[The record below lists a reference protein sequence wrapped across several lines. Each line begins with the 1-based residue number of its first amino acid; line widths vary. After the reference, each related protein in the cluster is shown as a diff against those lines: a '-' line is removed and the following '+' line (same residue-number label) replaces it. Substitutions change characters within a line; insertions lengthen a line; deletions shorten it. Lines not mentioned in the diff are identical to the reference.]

1 MNTRI
6 NYLYRDASN
15 YKVHNTAVIRGE
27 LSEEDQK
34 TILSC
39 LEDGEYFIPS
49 QVGLDE
55 ERFGSWT
62 EDDHCWFELEPGF
75 AEPTNAAPG
84 NLTCEQL
91 VANFLAAKGNWDD
104 GSEPEPGPRSPLWR
118 CCPPQ
123 YDCLFRY
130 PLSEQKTSPQG
141 EVFFA
146 DISVWL
152 FLVGGPINPG

>member
-15 YKVHNTAVIRGE
+15 YKVLNSAVIRGE

-55 ERFGSWT
+55 QRFGSWT

-104 GSEPEPGPRSPLWR
+104 GSEPEPGSGSP
-118 CCPPQ
+118 
-123 YDCLFRY
+123 
-130 PLSEQKTSPQG
+130 SGAVVHHSTT
-141 EVFFA
+141 VFFGT
-146 DISVWL
+146 L
-152 FLVGGPINPG
+152 

>member
-1 MNTRI
+1 MNTKI
-6 NYLYRDASN
+6 VYLYRDASN
-15 YKVHNTAVIRGE
+15 YKVLNKAVIRGE

-91 VANFLAAKGNWDD
+91 VSNFLAAKGNWTMAANR
-104 GSEPEPGPRSPLWR
+104 SRAPEPPLA
-118 CCPPQ
+118 
-123 YDCLFRY
+123 L
-130 PLSEQKTSPQG
+130 LSTTARLS
-141 EVFFA
+141 FFG
-146 DISVWL
+146 SL
-152 FLVGGPINPG
+152 

>member
-15 YKVHNTAVIRGE
+15 YKVLNTAVIRGE
-27 LSEEDQK
+27 LSEADQQI
-34 TILSC
+34 ILSC

-62 EDDHCWFELEPGF
+62 EDDHCWFEMSPGF

-84 NLTCEQL
+84 NLDCAQL
-91 VANFLAAKGNWDD
+91 VANFLAAKDNWDD
-104 GSEPEPGPRSPLWR
+104 GSEQQPAPAPSAGVIIHSNA
-118 CCPPQ
+118 
-123 YDCLFRY
+123 
-130 PLSEQKTSPQG
+130 T
-141 EVFFA
+141 VFFGT
-146 DISVWL
+146 L
-152 FLVGGPINPG
+152 

>member
-1 MNTRI
+1 MNTKI
-6 NYLYRDASN
+6 VYLYRDACN
-15 YKVHNTAVIRGE
+15 YKVLNKAVIRGE

-91 VANFLAAKGNWDD
+91 VSNFLAAKGNWDD
-104 GSEPEPGPRSPLWR
+104 GSEPEPGP
-118 CCPPQ
+118 
-123 YDCLFRY
+123 
-130 PLSEQKTSPQG
+130 
-141 EVFFA
+141 
-146 DISVWL
+146 
-152 FLVGGPINPG
+152 